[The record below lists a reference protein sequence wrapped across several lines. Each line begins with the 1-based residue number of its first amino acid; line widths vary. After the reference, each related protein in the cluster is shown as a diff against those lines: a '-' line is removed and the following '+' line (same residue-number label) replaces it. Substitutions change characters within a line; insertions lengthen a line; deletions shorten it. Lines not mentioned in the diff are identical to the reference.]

1 MVNLIVT
8 KILYLIYLL
17 QVKNIKVSYL
27 HLHHFKFGFK
37 KLRKMDNKYRDL
49 IEQTFDF
56 PQEGFNVIDDELYFY
71 DIPLMDIIKKYG
83 TPLKITYLPKISS
96 QIQKAKKLFN
106 VAMARADYKG
116 KYTYCYCTK
125 SSHFSFVVEEA
136 LKHDIHLETSYAYDI
151 EIINKL
157 YQRRKI
163 TKDTFIICNGF
174 KQKGY
179 TSRIARLINTGF
191 KNVIPVLDNKEEL
204 ATYRRSVKQPFKL
217 GIRIAAE
224 EEPNFPFYTSRL
236 GIRAKDILEF
246 YVDKIE
252 GNEHR
257 FQLKMLHIFLNKG
270 IKDDIYY
277 WSELNKIINLYC
289 QLKKICPELDS
300 INIGGGFPIKHSLG
314 FEYDYQFMINEIVS
328 NIKKACKK
336 AKVPMPN
343 IYTEFGSFTVGESM
357 AHIYSVAAQKIQND
371 REIWYMIDSSFI
383 TTLPDTWGIGERFL
397 MLPINKWENEYQRV
411 VLGGI
416 TCDSHDYYD
425 SEEHI
430 NEVFLP
436 KLTSNGDDKSN
447 KEKLYLGFFH
457 TGAYQ
462 DQISGYGGIKHCL
475 IPSPKHIIVGR
486 DKNGKLVDWVY
497 AKEQTAQSMLKIL
510 GYL

>member
-1 MVNLIVT
+1 MTL
-8 KILYLIYLL
+8 
-17 QVKNIKVSYL
+17 VKKNYELEQEMTNTYTSLVK
-27 HLHHFKFGFK
+27 
-37 KLRKMDNKYRDL
+37 
-49 IEQTFDF
+49 QTFHF
-56 PQEGFNVIDDELYFY
+56 PQEDFDLNDNGYLEFNGLDIKALID
-71 DIPLMDIIKKYG
+71 KYG
-83 TPLKITYLPKISS
+83 TPLKLSYLPKIGM
-96 QIQKAKKLFN
+96 QINKAKKMFE
-106 VAMARADYKG
+106 AAFKRH
-116 KYTYCYCTK
+116 KYEGAYNYCYCTK

-136 LKHDIHLETSYAYDI
+136 LKHNIHLETSYAYDI
-151 EIINKL
+151 EIINQL
-157 YQRRKI
+157 YKRKKI
-163 TKDTFIICNGF
+163 TKDIFIICNGF

-191 KNVIPVLDNKEEL
+191 NNVIPVLDNKAEL
-204 ATYRRSVKQPFKL
+204 QLYKRSVKKPFKL
-217 GIRIAAE
+217 GIRVAAE
-224 EEPNFPFYTSRL
+224 EEPTFPFYTSRL

-246 YVDKIE
+246 YVDEIE
-252 GNEHR
+252 GYEDK

-289 QLKKICPELDS
+289 QLRKICPELDS

-314 FEYDYQFMINEIVS
+314 FEYDYQFMIHEIVG

-343 IYTEFGSFTVGESM
+343 IFTEFGSFTVGESM
-357 AHIYSVAAQKIQND
+357 AHIYSVVGEKVQND
-371 REIWYMIDSSFI
+371 RERWYMIDSSFI
-383 TTLPDTWGIGERFL
+383 TTLPDTWGIGEKFL
-397 MLPINKWENEYQRV
+397 MLPVNKWENEYQRV
-411 VLGGI
+411 VLGGM

-436 KLTSNGDDKSN
+436 KLESEGNGSDPAN
-447 KEKLYLGFFH
+447 KEPLYVGFFH

-475 IPSPKHIIVGR
+475 IPSPKHVIVGY
-486 DKNGKLVDWVY
+486 DKNGKLTDWLH
-497 AKEQTAQSMLKIL
+497 AKQQTAQSMLKIL

>member
-1 MVNLIVT
+1 MNNSYTSL
-8 KILYLIYLL
+8 
-17 QVKNIKVSYL
+17 VK
-27 HLHHFKFGFK
+27 
-37 KLRKMDNKYRDL
+37 
-49 IEQTFDF
+49 QTFHF
-56 PQEGFNVIDDELYFY
+56 PQEDFDIGDDNYLEFNGVDLQALIE
-71 DIPLMDIIKKYG
+71 KYG
-83 TPLKITYLPKISS
+83 TPMKLTYLPKIGM
-96 QIQKAKKLFN
+96 QINKAKKMFAA
-106 VAMARADYKG
+106 AMKKHKYEG
-116 KYTYCYCTK
+116 KYFYCYCTK

-136 LKHDIHLETSYAYDI
+136 LKHEIHLETSYAYDI

-163 TKDTFIICNGF
+163 NKDIFIICNGF

-179 TSRIARLINTGF
+179 TSRIAKLINTGF
-191 KNVIPVLDNKEEL
+191 KNVIPILDNKEEL
-204 ATYRRSVKQPFKL
+204 LAYKRSVKYPFKL

-224 EEPNFPFYTSRL
+224 EEPTFPFYTSRL

-246 YVDKIE
+246 YVDQIE
-252 GNEHR
+252 GYEHK

-314 FEYDYQFMINEIVS
+314 FEYDYQFMINEIVG

-336 AKVPMPN
+336 ANVPMPN

-357 AHIYSVAAQKIQND
+357 AHIYSVVAQKVQND
-371 REIWYMIDSSFI
+371 RETWYMIDSSFI
-383 TTLPDTWGIGERFL
+383 TTLPDTWGIGEKFL

-436 KLTSNGDDKSN
+436 KISETNGNPQPYGISNTPTADK
-447 KEKLYLGFFH
+447 EPLYVGFFH

-475 IPSPKHIIVGR
+475 IPSPKHIIVGQ

-510 GYL
+510 GYM

>member
-1 MVNLIVT
+1 MTNTYTSL
-8 KILYLIYLL
+8 
-17 QVKNIKVSYL
+17 VK
-27 HLHHFKFGFK
+27 
-37 KLRKMDNKYRDL
+37 
-49 IEQTFDF
+49 QTFHF
-56 PQEGFNVIDDELYFY
+56 PQEDFALNDDGNLTFNEVDVKRLIE
-71 DIPLMDIIKKYG
+71 KYG
-83 TPLKITYLPKISS
+83 TPLKVSFLPKIGM
-96 QIQKAKKLFN
+96 QINKAKQMFAAAIK
-106 VAMARADYKG
+106 RH
-116 KYTYCYCTK
+116 KYEGNYNYCYCTK

-136 LKHDIHLETSYAYDI
+136 LKHDIHIETSYAYDI
-151 EIINKL
+151 EIVNQLYKKRKINKE
-157 YQRRKI
+157 
-163 TKDTFIICNGF
+163 TFIICNGY
-174 KQKGY
+174 KQRGY

-191 KNVIPVLDNKEEL
+191 KNVIPILDNKDEL
-204 ATYRRSVKQPFKL
+204 LAYRRSVRQPFKL
-217 GIRIAAE
+217 GIRVAAE
-224 EEPNFPFYTSRL
+224 EEPTFPFYTSRL

-246 YVDKIE
+246 YVDEIE
-252 GNEHR
+252 GNEEK

-289 QLKKICPELDS
+289 QLRKICPELDS

-314 FEYDYQFMINEIVS
+314 FDYDYQFMINEIVG

-343 IYTEFGSFTVGESM
+343 IFTEFGSYTVGESM
-357 AHIYSVAAQKIQND
+357 AHIYSVIGEKIQND
-371 REIWYMIDSSFI
+371 RECWYMIDSSFI

-397 MLPINKWENEYQRV
+397 MLPINKWDNEYHRV

-436 KLTSNGDDKSN
+436 KIKNTNKPDDPDN
-447 KEKLYLGFFH
+447 KEPLYVGFFH

-475 IPSPKHIIVGR
+475 IPSPKHIIIEK
-486 DKNGKLVDWVY
+486 DKSGKLVDWVY
-497 AKEQTAQSMLKIL
+497 AREQTAASMLKIL
-510 GYL
+510 GYLK